1 MSPDGTTPSS
11 GATRPNGTTRPNGA
25 TGGDGTTNGDDT
37 TNARATL
44 EEKARRR
51 AMLIRAGIY
60 IFATHLFAG
69 FVLLL
74 FALGDRK

>member
-1 MSPDGTTPSS
+1 MSPGGTVS
-11 GATRPNGTTRPNGA
+11 
-25 TGGDGTTNGDDT
+25 GDGTTGG
-37 TNARATL
+37 RATL

-51 AMLIRAGIY
+51 AMLVRAGIY

>member
-1 MSPDGTTPSS
+1 MSDSTGAADSTRTADGTS
-11 GATRPNGTTRPNGA
+11 
-25 TGGDGTTNGDDT
+25 
-37 TNARATL
+37 
-44 EEKARRR
+44 EEKRRR
-51 AMLIRAGIY
+51 KAMLIRAGIY

>member
-1 MSPDGTTPSS
+1 MSPDGTTGHDGTAPGS
-11 GATRPNGTTRPNGA
+11 GAAGD
-25 TGGDGTTNGDDT
+25 DGTTGR
-37 TNARATL
+37 RATL

>member
-1 MSPDGTTPSS
+1 MSPDGAARPDGTAPGNGATPRS
-11 GATRPNGTTRPNGA
+11 GATS
-25 TGGDGTTNGDDT
+25 GDGAKGE
-37 TNARATL
+37 RATL

>member
-1 MSPDGTTPSS
+1 MSDSSDGT
-11 GATRPNGTTRPNGA
+11 AARP
-25 TGGDGTTNGDDT
+25 GDGTS
-37 TNARATL
+37 
-44 EEKARRR
+44 EERNRRR

-74 FALGDRK
+74 FALGDRH

>member
-1 MSPDGTTPSS
+1 MSPEGTTPSG
-11 GATRPNGTTRPNGA
+11 GAARPNATTI
-25 TGGDGTTNGDDT
+25 GDGTTNGDGA

>member
-11 GATRPNGTTRPNGA
+11 GATRPNGTTGSDGTMN
-25 TGGDGTTNGDDT
+25 GDGT

>member
-1 MSPDGTTPSS
+1 MSEYPRESGPAATPEEQTMSDEQ
-11 GATRPNGTTRPNGA
+11 AMPE
-25 TGGDGTTNGDDT
+25 
-37 TNARATL
+37 ARATL

-51 AMLIRAGIY
+51 AMLIRAGVY

>member
-1 MSPDGTTPSS
+1 MSDTADTTA
-11 GATRPNGTTRPNGA
+11 GADRPVK
-25 TGGDGTTNGDDT
+25 GDGTS
-37 TNARATL
+37 
-44 EEKARRR
+44 EEKSRRK

>member
-1 MSPDGTTPSS
+1 MSDHTDSADGGNSADGSS
-11 GATRPNGTTRPNGA
+11 AGG
-25 TGGDGTTNGDDT
+25 TGGPLKGDSASD
-37 TNARATL
+37 
-44 EEKARRR
+44 EKRRR
-51 AMLIRAGIY
+51 KAMLIRAGIY

>member
-1 MSPDGTTPSS
+1 MSGHPREGARTS
-11 GATRPNGTTRPNGA
+11 GAAEET
-25 TGGDGTTNGDDT
+25 
-37 TNARATL
+37 ATL
-44 EEKARRR
+44 QEKARRR

-60 IFATHLFAG
+60 VFATHLFAG

>member
-1 MSPDGTTPSS
+1 MNDS
-11 GATRPNGTTRPNGA
+11 
-25 TGGDGTTNGDDT
+25 TGESTGDGTS
-37 TNARATL
+37 
-44 EEKARRR
+44 EEKRRR
-51 AMLIRAGIY
+51 KAMLIRAGIY

>member
-1 MSPDGTTPSS
+1 MSPGGTTPSG
-11 GATRPNGTTRPNGA
+11 GAARPNGTTN
-25 TGGDGTTNGDDT
+25 GDGA

>member
-1 MSPDGTTPSS
+1 MSEHTGEGRADS
-11 GATRPNGTTRPNGA
+11 GATR
-25 TGGDGTTNGDDT
+25 
-37 TNARATL
+37 
-44 EEKARRR
+44 EEKARRK

-74 FALGDRK
+74 FALGGRK